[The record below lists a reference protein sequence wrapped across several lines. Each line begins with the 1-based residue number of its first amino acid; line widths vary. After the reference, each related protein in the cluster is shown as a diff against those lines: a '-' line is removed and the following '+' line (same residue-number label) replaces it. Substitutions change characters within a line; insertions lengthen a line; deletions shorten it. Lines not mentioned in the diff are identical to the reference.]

1 MCPMALDPATLRGG
15 LRATTRPVV
24 PYGLRAS
31 SMKKSLAGLPVQKS
45 SRVPNTR
52 VHISKAS
59 DIKAIMGLQDMGGG
73 TADNA
78 CKMHGHAATL
88 MLQYSASTANHSPST
103 ATVQS
108 DPKARLHA
116 VDRGRCGRMTR
127 SDIPT
132 PLKTSFATS
141 SR

>member
-1 MCPMALDPATLRGG
+1 MS
-15 LRATTRPVV
+15 
-24 PYGLRAS
+24 YGS
-31 SMKKSLAGLPVQKS
+31 GSCHLAGRAPGYHTSCSPLWAVGLKHEEKPSMPVQQS

-52 VHISKAS
+52 VHVSKKS
-59 DIKAIMGLQDMGGG
+59 DIRAIMGLQDMGGG

-78 CKMHGHAATL
+78 CKMHGHVATL

-108 DPKARLHA
+108 DPKAQCHA
-116 VDRGRCGRMTR
+116 ADRGRHDRTTR
-127 SDIPT
+127 SDVPT
-132 PLKTSFATS
+132 SLKISFSTS